1 MEQLLNKAMKDV
13 WDTERHSKWKNT
25 DECHRQE
32 TLNFFF
38 KLKILSY
45 LKIKK
50 KPQRGSYLKT
60 VLLHPTPKVTS

>member
-38 KLKILSY
+38 QTQDLKLFKN
-45 LKIKK
+45 KK
-50 KPQRGSYLKT
+50 KSQRGSYLKT